1 MPNSSHADKVV
12 RVTLEHDNKKYS
24 TQWYYNLSEREA
36 IKRTKRVHNL
46 TGKHNVTVTTY

>member
-1 MPNSSHADKVV
+1 MTTSVYADKVV
-12 RVTLEHDNKKYS
+12 RVTLEHDGKKYS
-24 TQWYYNLSEREA
+24 TQRYYNLSEREA